1 MMRGMTC
8 IAQIATPVAL
18 DKTFDYLVPAHLEG
32 KVGVGMCVR
41 VPWGRTQT
49 TGIVMAL
56 VGHSEFPSLKSILEL
71 TDPEPMIRPTLLEL
85 ARWIADYYCTPLEQ
99 VLRSVLPAAV
109 RRPDAGFKMR
119 LTVAALRGADD
130 AEAAALPEKQRAV
143 MVRLW
148 ASGPQPMQGLQR
160 DCGVT
165 AGPVRT
171 LERKGWLRVQDE
183 QVARDPLSS
192 RTLLPTTPLAL
203 SKQQAEAL
211 ACIAV
216 TMDALG
222 AGSADGVA
230 PHQSKLGAGHAA
242 VPPSEAGA
250 GLSGGAAA
258 PRPATSAPSGVVLL
272 YGVTGSGKTEVYLQ
286 AIAKAHAAG
295 QGAIVLVPEIALTPQ
310 TIDRFVSR
318 FGPTVAVLHSH
329 LSEGERFDE
338 WHRIRCG
345 DARIVVGA
353 RSAVFAPVR
362 ALGIIVVDEEHEPS
376 YKQEEAPR
384 YHARDVA
391 VMRGRLDGCT
401 VVLGSATP
409 ALESWINARNGK
421 YRLARMALRVD
432 DRRMPAVR
440 IVDMRVNAEI
450 TGHVSVF
457 SQELLTAIQDR
468 LARAEQTILFLNRR
482 GFATSLLCPKCGFVA
497 KCESC
502 SISMTY
508 HRDGERLRCHLC
520 GASAPVPA
528 TCPACQDPAIRHA
541 GFGTQRVEA
550 IVRKCFPKARLAR
563 MDADTTTAK
572 GSHDRILGDFRAGKL
587 DILLGTQMIAKGLD
601 FPRVTLVGVVNADLG
616 LHLPDF
622 RAGERTFQLLAQVS
636 GRAGRGDIPGEV
648 FVQTYTPHHPAMQ
661 AVRRADFDGFCD
673 QEVEFRRELH
683 YPPFAR
689 LVCLTLRGISESRV
703 SFHTQALAER
713 LTAAAGE
720 AVRVSA
726 AAPAPLARVKGV
738 YRYQIMLQART
749 VKSMTKPIREVLRA
763 ERLPEDVKC
772 TVDVDAVSL
781 L

>member
-1 MMRGMTC
+1 MTC

-18 DKTFDYLVPAHLEG
+18 DKTFDYLVPPHLEG

-56 VGHSEFPSLKSILEL
+56 TGHSEFPSLKSILEL

-119 LTVAALRGADD
+119 LTVAALRGAED
-130 AEAAALPEKQRAV
+130 AEAAALPEKQRAI
-143 MVRLW
+143 MARLW
-148 ASGPQPMQGLQR
+148 ASGAQPMQALLR

-203 SKQQAEAL
+203 STQQAEAL
-211 ACIAV
+211 ACITE

-222 AGSADGVA
+222 V
-230 PHQSKLGAGHAA
+230 
-242 VPPSEAGA
+242 V
-250 GLSGGAAA
+250 GAAH
-258 PRPATSAPSGVVLL
+258 PEGSPHPVSVPSGVVLL

-338 WHRIRCG
+338 WHRIRRG

-482 GFATSLLCPKCGFVA
+482 GFATSLLCPKCGYVA

-502 SISMTY
+502 SISLTY
-508 HRDGERLRCHLC
+508 HREGERLRCHLC

-738 YRYQIMLQART
+738 YRYQIMMQART